1 MKEIIRTS
9 DRVVIGLAQAML
21 QDEDIIVMVLDDQA
35 GMMLGKVLCRL
46 LVSDEQ
52 ETRARE
58 ILTEAGMGNEL
69 RDT

>member
-1 MKEIIRTS
+1 MKEIIRTN
-9 DRVVIGLAQAML
+9 DRVVIGLAQALL

-35 GMMLGKVLCRL
+35 GMMLGNVYCRL

-52 ETRARE
+52 ETKARE

-69 RDT
+69 RDA